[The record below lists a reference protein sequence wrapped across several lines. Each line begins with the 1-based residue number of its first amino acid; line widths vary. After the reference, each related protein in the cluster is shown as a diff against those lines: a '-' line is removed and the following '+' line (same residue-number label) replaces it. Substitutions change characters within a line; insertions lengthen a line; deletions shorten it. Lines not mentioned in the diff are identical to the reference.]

1 VQQLAGMT
9 SSSVQVG
16 QAVPRSS
23 AHGSS
28 WKPPWIGHVE
38 RDPAPGI
45 SMRDTY
51 MLEYGVV
58 QSRGGPD
65 GGVGQVGDCQSGVQS

>member
-1 VQQLAGMT
+1 
-9 SSSVQVG
+9 
-16 QAVPRSS
+16 
-23 AHGSS
+23 
-28 WKPPWIGHVE
+28 VE